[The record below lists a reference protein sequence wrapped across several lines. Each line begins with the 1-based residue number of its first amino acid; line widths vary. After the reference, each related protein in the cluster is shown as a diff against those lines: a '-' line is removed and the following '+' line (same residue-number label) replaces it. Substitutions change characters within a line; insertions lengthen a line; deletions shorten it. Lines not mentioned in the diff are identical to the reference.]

1 MKKNIAVNIQ
11 LIKDIIHAVLPIL
24 LLYVLPHGWG
34 TFLVVYAYVILKMY
48 VYTFIKNLN
57 DMSVI
62 AVIGVLIDAM
72 AIVGYL
78 NGL

>member
-34 TFLVVYAYVILKMY
+34 TLAIVYAYFLLKAY
-48 VYTFIKNLN
+48 VYFFIKNN
-57 DMSVI
+57 VSDI
-62 AVIGVLIDAM
+62 AIASVLIDAFII
-72 AIVGYL
+72 AGYV